1 MEPGVLWST
10 TDESLNVCLVDL
22 LHVLP
27 ATDTCHSLSLQT
39 DTCEWEFANYKS
51 YIPFIWYI
59 NEKATKIYV
68 MLFGMQGVK
77 LAQATSRKG
86 KFVLGLMEATASQRH
101 WGNQLF
107 CSCFLGILNSLSLS
121 APLVPGS

>member
-10 TDESLNVCLVDL
+10 TDESLKVCLLDL

-27 ATDTCHSLSLQT
+27 ATDTGHSPSLQT
-39 DTCEWEFANYKS
+39 DTCEWEFPNYKA
-51 YIPFIWYI
+51 YIAFIWYI

-86 KFVLGLMEATASQRH
+86 KFVLSLMEATTGQRH
-101 WGNQLF
+101 
-107 CSCFLGILNSLSLS
+107 
-121 APLVPGS
+121 